1 MGRLEL
7 DKVLPQREVTIFAA
21 TWNMNG
27 QVKLQDLKLPGFSFN
42 YFLQVPPKELN
53 DLLLPAEL
61 EHVPDIIVVGTQES
75 YPEKTEW
82 EVQIQETLGPSHVL
96 FHSAVFG
103 VLHICVFIR
112 RDLIWFCS
120 IPEEANVST
129 RTAAAFRTK
138 VKYKINALK
147 CN

>member
-1 MGRLEL
+1 LEYEWPS
-7 DKVLPQREVTIFAA
+7 KIIRPAVA
-21 TWNMNG
+21 G
-27 QVKLQDLKLPGFSFN
+27 
-42 YFLQVPPKELN
+42 YFIQYLSSQVPPKELN

-75 YPEKTEW
+75 YPERTEW

-138 VKYKINALK
+138 VQ
-147 CN
+147 

>member
-1 MGRLEL
+1 M
-7 DKVLPQREVTIFAA
+7 
-21 TWNMNG
+21 
-27 QVKLQDLKLPGFSFN
+27 
-42 YFLQVPPKELN
+42 PPKELN
-53 DLLLPAEL
+53 DLILPAEL

-75 YPEKTEW
+75 YPERTEW

-103 VLHICVFIR
+103 VLHICIFMR

-138 VKYKINALK
+138 VSNYF
-147 CN
+147 CNILNYSPTFFPRVLLLLAFFSSAPRCCSFVPT

>member
-27 QVKLQDLKLPGFSFN
+27 QVLKKYNSLSTLLLE

-103 VLHICVFIR
+103 VLHICVFMR

-138 VKYKINALK
+138 VQCKT
-147 CN
+147 